1 MNSTNQLETDMDVS
15 YATFLVPIPEGLN
28 KRYVVQQLLAHA
40 GDDPASGLIKVP
52 ADTDLAVLDYSDN
65 SVQFYR
71 ESYYVK
77 GCYIVLHINGIHAA
91 VPTAWKSIE
100 HLKRSIITKQFLAKI
115 LWERPTP
122 EPIPAPEES
131 TSEYLAV
138 GLGYELVSLTQGEAK
153 NYNSL
158 VVSVPNHADYLFLN
172 NATGQD
178 TLIFYSHNFE
188 HVWLNDRWQS
198 SNWEAK
204 INDRFQYV
212 STVHNMHPLWQRH
225 PACTERRN
233 PTTELPKNTPRTAIG
248 IADAALQHIKDR
260 ASTYDS
266 ADGERSAVKTAQ
278 AFNAIT
284 GKDLTEAE
292 VFLLL
297 QILKDVRQWQKGIP
311 HQDSL
316 EDCIAYA
323 ALKAEALER

>member
-1 MNSTNQLETDMDVS
+1 MNSTKQLEECMGVS

-28 KRYVVQQLLAHA
+28 KRYVVQQLLDHA

-52 ADTDLAVLDYSDN
+52 ADTDLVVLDYSDN
-65 SVQFYR
+65 SVQFYGEDR
-71 ESYYVK
+71 
-77 GCYIVLHINGIHAA
+77 YIFLRTNGIHAA
-91 VPTAWKSIE
+91 VPTAWKSIK
-100 HLKRSIITKQFLAKI
+100 HLKRSIITKQFFAKI

-122 EPIPAPEES
+122 EPE
-131 TSEYLAV
+131 
-138 GLGYELVSLTQGEAK
+138 K
-153 NYNSL
+153 
-158 VVSVPNHADYLFLN
+158 
-172 NATGQD
+172 
-178 TLIFYSHNFE
+178 
-188 HVWLNDRWQS
+188 
-198 SNWEAK
+198 
-204 INDRFQYV
+204 
-212 STVHNMHPLWQRH
+212 
-225 PACTERRN
+225 RN
-233 PTTELPKNTPRTAIG
+233 TAELPKNTPRTAIG

-266 ADGERSAVKTAQ
+266 PDGERSAVKTAQ

>member
-1 MNSTNQLETDMDVS
+1 MNSTNQLEECMGVS
-15 YATFLVPIPEGLN
+15 YATFLVPIQEGLN
-28 KRYVVQQLLAHA
+28 KRYVVQQLLDHA

-52 ADTDLAVLDYSDN
+52 ADTDLVVLNCLDN

-77 GCYIVLHINGIHAA
+77 GCYTVLRTNGIHAA

-122 EPIPAPEES
+122 EPE
-131 TSEYLAV
+131 
-138 GLGYELVSLTQGEAK
+138 K
-153 NYNSL
+153 
-158 VVSVPNHADYLFLN
+158 
-172 NATGQD
+172 
-178 TLIFYSHNFE
+178 
-188 HVWLNDRWQS
+188 
-198 SNWEAK
+198 
-204 INDRFQYV
+204 
-212 STVHNMHPLWQRH
+212 
-225 PACTERRN
+225 RN
-233 PTTELPKNTPRTAIG
+233 TAELPKNTPRTAIG